1 MGIAFNKIFVDCRM
15 IETSNRILKQE
26 TFNLYP
32 VKIPTVKNKPQET
45 EYIEIHFF
53 FFLTKD
59 SLIFVFLL

>member
-1 MGIAFNKIFVDCRM
+1 M

-32 VKIPTVKNKPQET
+32 IKIPTVKNKPQET
-45 EYIEIHFF
+45 EYIEVHF

-59 SLIFVFLL
+59 SLIFVFVTMI